1 MVCHYCGYE
10 EPRTPVCP
18 ECGSRH
24 IGEFRAGTQQIED
37 IVKAQFPQARV
48 LRMDM
53 DTTRQKDGHEK
64 ILSAFANGEAD
75 VLVGTQMI
83 VKGHDFPNVTLVGVL
98 AADMSLYSDD
108 YRSGERTFQLLTQA
122 AGRAG
127 RGQKEGEAVIQTY
140 TPTHYSIVTAAAQDY
155 EAFYEEEIRYRQIMG
170 YPPVE
175 NLLAV
180 LVSCEDEVLLETGC
194 KYLKEFSI
202 RIAPKETAKIMDLQ
216 VRESERLMMCIAK

>member
-1 MVCHYCGYE
+1 MFRCRITETERWSVITADMKNQGH
-10 EPRTPVCP
+10 PVCP

-140 TPTHYSIVTAAAQDY
+140 TPTHYSIVTAAH
-155 EAFYEEEIRYRQIMG
+155 RIMRRFMRRRSG
-170 YPPVE
+170 IGRSWDIP
-175 NLLAV
+175 
-180 LVSCEDEVLLETGC
+180 
-194 KYLKEFSI
+194 
-202 RIAPKETAKIMDLQ
+202 R
-216 VRESERLMMCIAK
+216 